1 MSGAK
6 SRGTSA
12 PMSELRKGKEK
23 TAPKQEEKQSGKLDK
38 GSSAKETEESGS
50 QSVGSATGQAG
61 TPEEMQQEEVINHQE
76 VITQLETENA
86 GLNDQLLRK
95 QADFENFRKRVARE
109 KEEMARYANSM
120 LLLDVVEIIDDFER
134 AIKFSQESKDFE
146 AFHSGVELIEKQFIS
161 MLERKWGLNRFD
173 SKGEIFN
180 PERHQAIAT
189 EENDEHDQPTVAED
203 YQKGYLFHD
212 RVLRPAKVKV
222 VQPTTEMKRDEK
234 QPNNTEAI
242 EGDNDGKNNRN

>member
-6 SRGTSA
+6 SGDTSA
-12 PMSELRKGKEK
+12 RRSELKKEK
-23 TAPKQEEKQSGKLDK
+23 EKRASKQTEKHSPNKS
-38 GSSAKETEESGS
+38 SSAKETGETESQGVSSAAGEESPSGD
-50 QSVGSATGQAG
+50 A
-61 TPEEMQQEEVINHQE
+61 QQEAVIDYQE

-86 GLNDQLLRK
+86 GLSDQLLRK

-120 LLLDVVEIIDDFER
+120 LLLDVIEIIDDFER
-134 AIKFSQESKDFE
+134 AMKSSEESRDFE
-146 AFHSGVELIEKQFIS
+146 AFHSGIELIEKRFTS

-173 SKGEIFN
+173 SEGEVFD

-189 EENDEHDQPTVAED
+189 EESDKHEQPTVVED
-203 YQKGYLFHD
+203 YQKGYLLYD

-222 VQPTTEMKRDEK
+222 VQPTTEIKLDER
-234 QPNNTEAI
+234 QANNTEAI
-242 EGDNDGKNNRN
+242 GGDNDGKNNRN